1 MSSLSQLET
10 WSNALAI
17 AAKTLSEVS
26 EAAGSAPAPHLAINN
41 VASCEA
47 DRARRNILTIATRF
61 QTQLAEPA
69 DLIKNLANQ
78 VCRTRK

>member
-10 WSNALAI
+10 WSNDLAI

-26 EAAGSAPAPHLAINN
+26 GAAGSAPTPHL
-41 VASCEA
+41 ASCEA